1 MFIQPKND
9 LSRLFYHTGV
19 LRSTVTFLHDALA
32 RLGWGSGVGKV
43 QRVSWA
49 AFAHAH
55 IRSWIFAWS
64 GAKWNEQAIT
74 TAPFAIIRGRS
85 GCKGSK
91 ANGEP
96 IEAVVV

>member
-1 MFIQPKND
+1 MFFQPKND

-32 RLGWGSGVGKV
+32 RLGWGSCVGKV

-49 AFAHAH
+49 AFVDAH
-55 IRSWIFAWS
+55 IRSWIFAES

-74 TAPFAIIRGRS
+74 AAPFAIVRS
-85 GCKGSK
+85 RAG
-91 ANGEP
+91 
-96 IEAVVV
+96 